1 MQNYYAAKIGL
12 RSGVA
17 ARRGG
22 GMSLL
27 SSETM
32 TTTGRQKIN
41 KKWIKQDG
49 DADTILGPKML
60 YLIPTFNSWQA
71 GFYSWFSMPIYWK
84 NNRQVAETTE

>member
-1 MQNYYAAKIGL
+1 MGRNESVIYKGLVPDAKLLCSKIGL
-12 RSGVA
+12 RSGVE

-41 KKWIKQDG
+41 KK
-49 DADTILGPKML
+49 
-60 YLIPTFNSWQA
+60 
-71 GFYSWFSMPIYWK
+71 
-84 NNRQVAETTE
+84 